1 MDRSRRYIFIAYL
14 LPLMIESASRA
25 KFGFN
30 FVLFVLVSFG
40 FYFFR
45 VLTKHYRTYGNTT
58 SRVQSSQNI
67 AEMYEGA

>member
-1 MDRSRRYIFIAYL
+1 
-14 LPLMIESASRA
+14 MIESASRA

-67 AEMYEGA
+67 AEMHEGVRSTSQRTDGHEEKHFS